1 MNENERK
8 VVVRRMLLLIA
19 VACIIMGLYTFRLI
33 FLQLVNGDSFKA
45 KATNTTDYKFTVTAA
60 RGNIVDSTGKRI
72 ATTSTGYNVV
82 LNKLQMGD
90 QDLDTMLQQIVELLR
105 KNDEKWLDTLLI
117 SEPDA
122 AGNYTFTDS
131 ADSTSDQKTLADMKE
146 TLQKMKRVLR
156 RLGYIDD
163 ADVVQEKG
171 RVACEINSA
180 DELLI
185 TELIYD
191 GVFIDL
197 DPKQCVALLA
207 AITFQEKVRMGW
219 RSDAKDD
226 ETMKVRAEMKGA
238 YDKLKETAR
247 RVATVC
253 NECKLP
259 VDVEEYVGKL
269 KPTMMEI
276 LYEWASGSKFSDICK
291 MTNVFEG
298 TIIRY
303 IRLLGR

>member
-8 VVVRRMLLLIA
+8 VVVQRMLLLIA

-146 TLQKMKRVLR
+146 TLGLQQYATANDVMEMLVEKNHLESFSLPWQRVHPLRDGPAGFFQREQLCHGGKRQSGDGGYHQGAFSHAAGRGDCGDQHPQLR
-156 RLGYIDD
+156 AGRYPPRRAGACGQDHRRKVEGDRRKRSGDLSAQGKRL
-163 ADVVQEKG
+163 
-171 RVACEINSA
+171 
-180 DELLI
+180 
-185 TELIYD
+185 
-191 GVFIDL
+191 
-197 DPKQCVALLA
+197 
-207 AITFQEKVRMGW
+207 
-219 RSDAKDD
+219 
-226 ETMKVRAEMKGA
+226 
-238 YDKLKETAR
+238 
-247 RVATVC
+247 
-253 NECKLP
+253 
-259 VDVEEYVGKL
+259 
-269 KPTMMEI
+269 
-276 LYEWASGSKFSDICK
+276 
-291 MTNVFEG
+291 
-298 TIIRY
+298 
-303 IRLLGR
+303 

>member
-33 FLQLVNGDSFKA
+33 FLQLVNGDDFKA

-60 RGNIVDSTGKRI
+60 RGDIVDSTGKHI

-131 ADSTSDQKTLADMKE
+131 ADSASDQKTLADMKE
-146 TLQKMKRVLR
+146 TLGLQQYATANVR
-156 RLGYIDD
+156 RRWRPSRSIPSRCR
-163 ADVVQEKG
+163 A
-171 RVACEINSA
+171 
-180 DELLI
+180 
-185 TELIYD
+185 
-191 GVFIDL
+191 
-197 DPKQCVALLA
+197 
-207 AITFQEKVRMGW
+207 W
-219 RSDAKDD
+219 RSWRPAPAA
-226 ETMKVRAEMKGA
+226 MSRAISCPLCWGA
-238 YDKLKETAR
+238 WAR
-247 RVATVC
+247 SPP
-253 NECKLP
+253 K
-259 VDVEEYVGKL
+259 
-269 KPTMMEI
+269 
-276 LYEWASGSKFSDICK
+276 SG
-291 MTNVFEG
+291 
-298 TIIRY
+298 R
-303 IRLLGR
+303 

>member
-33 FLQLVNGDSFKA
+33 FLQLVNGDDFKA

-60 RGNIVDSTGKRI
+60 RGDIVDSTGKHI

-131 ADSTSDQKTLADMKE
+131 ADSASDQKTLADMKE
-146 TLQKMKRVLR
+146 TLGLQQ
-156 RLGYIDD
+156 Y
-163 ADVVQEKG
+163 Q
-171 RVACEINSA
+171 S
-180 DELLI
+180 LI
-185 TELIYD
+185 HI
-191 GVFIDL
+191 
-197 DPKQCVALLA
+197 
-207 AITFQEKVRMGW
+207 
-219 RSDAKDD
+219 
-226 ETMKVRAEMKGA
+226 
-238 YDKLKETAR
+238 
-247 RVATVC
+247 
-253 NECKLP
+253 
-259 VDVEEYVGKL
+259 
-269 KPTMMEI
+269 
-276 LYEWASGSKFSDICK
+276 
-291 MTNVFEG
+291 
-298 TIIRY
+298 
-303 IRLLGR
+303 